1 MSGNDIIFDEASHR
15 YFMDGVEYPSVSTVL
30 QMFCDFSRIPKDVLE
45 FKRKIGRAVHKAIEL
60 YESGTLDVDTVDDV
74 VMPYLESW
82 IKFKTVKP
90 FRVIAAEQIVYSKKH
105 RIAGRLDFNVV
116 FDESPDI
123 WQIDA
128 KCVAQMAPETALQT
142 SAYVACWEEMGRDK
156 IKRRGG
162 LQLQPDGS
170 IARLFPYT
178 DKSDLPVFLNA
189 LNLFRWISNNRR

>member
-1 MSGNDIIFDEASHR
+1 
-15 YFMDGVEYPSVSTVL
+15 MDTVEYDDPTHTYRVNGVVFPSVSTVL
-30 QMFCDFSRIPKDVLE
+30 GMFADFSRVPKDVLE
-45 FKRKIGRAVHKAIEL
+45 YKRKIGKATHKAIEL
-60 YESGTLDVDTVDDV
+60 YEATTLDVDSVDPT
-74 VMPYLESW
+74 VMPYLESY
-82 IKFKTVKP
+82 IKFQTMKP
-90 FRVIAAEQIVYSKKH
+90 FQVVAAEQIVYSKKH

-116 FDESPDI
+116 FDGSPDI

-170 IARLFPYT
+170 IAKLFPYK
-178 DKSDLPVFLNA
+178 DKSDFQVYLNA
-189 LNLFRWISNNRR
+189 LNLYRWINNHRRQA